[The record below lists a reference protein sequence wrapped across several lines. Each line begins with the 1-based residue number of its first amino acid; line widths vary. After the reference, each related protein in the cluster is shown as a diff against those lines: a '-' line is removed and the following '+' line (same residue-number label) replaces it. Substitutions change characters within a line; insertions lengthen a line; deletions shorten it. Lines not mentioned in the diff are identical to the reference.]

1 MPAIRT
7 TAIATVAI
15 LAAGAV
21 LAANHSDERDP
32 AVKARQAHMQLYG
45 FNLGQL
51 GGMARGTIDYDAEAA
66 TKAAANLVALA
77 SVDQTAYWTEGTA
90 TGETEGSRAL
100 PAIWE
105 NYADYEDQNAAL
117 LEAAMSMEAVAGDG
131 LEALQGQMR
140 GVGGACG
147 ACHEDYR
154 LSDD

>member
-1 MPAIRT
+1 MPALRT
-7 TAIATVAI
+7 IAIA
-15 LAAGAV
+15 AASAFAASAV
-21 LAANHSDERDP
+21 FAASHSEGLDP
-32 AVKARQAHMQLYG
+32 AVEARHAHMKLYG

-51 GGMARGTIDYDAEAA
+51 GDMARGNTDYDAEAA
-66 TKAAANLVALA
+66 SMAAANLVELA

-105 NYADYEDQNAAL
+105 DYAGYEEKNAAL
-117 LEAAMSMEAVAGDG
+117 LEAAMAMEAVAGDG
-131 LEALQGQMR
+131 LEAVQGQMR